1 MANEWDPETVF
12 DVLADERAR
21 QVLLRTAAAPR
32 SARELAE
39 ACDGSLS
46 SIYRRVGVL
55 GEYGLLEE
63 ETRVD
68 LDGNHYS
75 VYRPAF
81 EQLDV
86 ELRGGEIRVE
96 LREEN
101 TSRTVDVVGDD
112 GLDDG

>member
-1 MANEWDPETVF
+1 MTNEWDPETVF

-21 QVLLRTAAAPR
+21 QVLLRTASAPR

-55 GEYGLLEE
+55 AEYGLLEE
-63 ETRVD
+63 VTRVD

-75 VYRPAF
+75 VYRPAV
-81 EQLDV
+81 EHIDVDLDGG
-86 ELRGGEIRVE
+86 ELRVGLGA
-96 LREEN
+96 N
-101 TSRTVDVVGDD
+101 DSRTVDAVAD
-112 GLDDG
+112 GERGGE